1 VNGANIATPNAAG
14 GMPIERGQIPI
25 VGDTTNN
32 IFVPGS
38 MRFAAINR

>member
-1 VNGANIATPNAAG
+1 MNGATILTPNSAG
-14 GMPIERGQIPI
+14 GMPIERGWIPN